1 MVCVTR
7 LVSTAESIV
16 RAIEIYEDARTISE
30 RIVRY
35 RQHSVHDTVSTVST
49 IQSAQCPRC
58 SQQSVKPA
66 YPVGVMGGQDS
77 YSIKGPEGQGLRS
90 GYIRRLLEGD
100 AIFND

>member
-7 LVSTAESIV
+7 LVSTAESKV
-16 RAIEIYEDARTISE
+16 RAIEIYEDAHTISE
-30 RIVRY
+30 RMVRY
-35 RQHSVHDTVSTVST
+35 SQHSVHDTVSTVYT

-58 SQQSVKPA
+58 SQQSV